1 MRRIRL
7 EPSGRVLVIAPP
19 YLWLLLFFL
28 APFAI
33 VLRIALAETA
43 VALPPFSP
51 LIEHTDAFGYAIRL
65 HFDNFVALTEDSL
78 YADALLG
85 SLRIAAVSTV
95 LCLLIGYPMAYGI
108 ARSRPGLRAALILLV
123 MLPFWTSFLIRVYAW
138 KVILQGGGVVNAVLM
153 GMGIIDRPLTL
164 LYTEPAVYLGI
175 VYSYLPFMVLPL
187 YAILERLDE
196 SLLEAAAD
204 LGARPWKIFLR
215 VTLPLSMPGI
225 LAGSLL
231 VFIPAVGE
239 FVIPELLGGSNALMI
254 GTVLWSEFFQNRDW
268 PMASALAVAM
278 LALLLLPI
286 LLFQRAEARATREAR
301 P

>member
-7 EPSGRVLVIAPP
+7 KPSGRVLVIAPP

-51 LIEHTDAFGYAIRL
+51 LIEHTDGFGYAIRL